1 MAKKKILEQPDEEM
15 QSLQK
20 AVMHDKADVV
30 YLRKKKIKLRWIRGC
45 VRDLMTDILLNE
57 SSESKVSAKCAA
69 IIVLNG
75 YWSTK
80 LWYWLVW
87 RWFYYVKQYTEEE
100 YSPLMMMC
108 KKKLGAEN
116 YFLLTTLMIGIKDT
130 MMAMTR
136 KETERILREQNQVQ
150 RGL

>member
-1 MAKKKILEQPDEEM
+1 M
-15 QSLQK
+15 
-20 AVMHDKADVV
+20 
-30 YLRKKKIKLRWIRGC
+30 
-45 VRDLMTDILLNE
+45 
-57 SSESKVSAKCAA
+57 SAKCAA

-75 YWSTK
+75 YWSIK